1 MQYYVALIADIKGS
15 RKYRAE
21 ERGYLQDLTNE
32 SLLFANEL
40 FKEGIEKEVVFS
52 AGDEVQGLF
61 REPATAFLYYRFL
74 CFLLGPGV
82 LRGGLGVGT
91 WDVRLEE
98 GASTSQDGEATI
110 MHAPLSSRLRR
121 GSASIL
127 FSARRN
133 FQTRC

>member
-82 LRGGLGVGT
+82 LRGGRE
-91 WDVRLEE
+91 WN
-98 GASTSQDGEATI
+98 GALMLPIG
-110 MHAPLSSRLRR
+110 
-121 GSASIL
+121 
-127 FSARRN
+127 
-133 FQTRC
+133 

>member
-91 WDVRLEE
+91 FI
-98 GASTSQDGEATI
+98 STIAMSNAYSGRQ
-110 MHAPLSSRLRR
+110 
-121 GSASIL
+121 
-127 FSARRN
+127 ARRKLACA
-133 FQTRC
+133 RA

>member
-1 MQYYVALIADIKGS
+1 MQYYMALIARTSKGS

-61 REPATAFLYYRFL
+61 ENLRQLSFTIAFYASCLAL
-74 CFLLGPGV
+74 ECF
-82 LRGGLGVGT
+82 
-91 WDVRLEE
+91 
-98 GASTSQDGEATI
+98 GAA
-110 MHAPLSSRLRR
+110 
-121 GSASIL
+121 
-127 FSARRN
+127 
-133 FQTRC
+133 

>member
-52 AGDEVQGLF
+52 AGDEVQGLSENLRQLSF
-61 REPATAFLYYRFL
+61 TIAFYASCLALECFGAAWALGRGTCALKKERPQARTAK
-74 CFLLGPGV
+74 P
-82 LRGGLGVGT
+82 
-91 WDVRLEE
+91 
-98 GASTSQDGEATI
+98 TI

-121 GSASIL
+121 GGASIL
-127 FSARRN
+127 FSARRG